1 MSGTFYI
8 VGVLTGGGMA
18 DKSRVRIY
26 ESDKREL
33 HERKN
38 YGETYADVVERL
50 LEDEAEDDDEVAQ
63 PAD

>member
-1 MSGTFYI
+1 
-8 VGVLTGGGMA
+8 MA

-50 LEDEAEDDDEVAQ
+50 LEDEIEDDDEVAQ

>member
-1 MSGTFYI
+1 M
-8 VGVLTGGGMA
+8 VGVSTGGRMA
-18 DKSRVRIY
+18 EKSRVRIY

-50 LEDEAEDDDEVAQ
+50 LEDETEDDDEIAQ

>member
-1 MSGTFYI
+1 
-8 VGVLTGGGMA
+8 MA

-50 LEDEAEDDDEVAQ
+50 LEADDQDEVAQ

>member
-1 MSGTFYI
+1 MVS
-8 VGVLTGGGMA
+8 
-18 DKSRVRIY
+18 DKSRVRVY

-38 YGETYADVVERL
+38 YGETYADVVARL
-50 LEDEAEDDDEVAQ
+50 LEEVEDDDEVAQ